1 MPEPLDPA
9 IEGLRQAVVM
19 APADVELRRLLGRRL
34 LAASLWD
41 DAMVTNRELVRL
53 VPDDV
58 DAKIALASSFLG
70 ADRPTAAVLV
80 VEDAL
85 RAAPERADLRY
96 LYARALAAAGEGSL
110 AVGAYR
116 EGYAMDPSLADM
128 DLAVSVGFVAA
139 AEGTAQGFGSDTIP
153 GSPVEIPA
161 TFSAKPRIT
170 FADVGGM
177 EALKEQIGLQIIH
190 PFTNPDLYAAY
201 GQAAGGGLL
210 LYGPPGCGKTYLARA
225 TAGEIGASF
234 VSVGIADILDM
245 WIGSSERNLH
255 QIFETARTH
264 RPCVLF
270 FDEADALASDRA
282 KFAGSAGRTLVNQFL
297 AELDGMNAS
306 NEDIL
311 VLAATNAPWHLD
323 PAFRRPGRFDRVL
336 FVPPPDQAAR
346 AAILGIFLEAKPT
359 RNVDVERV
367 ASLTD
372 GYSGADL
379 KGLIDRAVQT
389 KLAAAMRDGL
399 PLPITTDD
407 LLVAA
412 RSAPPSTREWFA
424 NVRNYVLYSNEGGL
438 YDPVRPYLTG

>member
-19 APADVELRRLLGRRL
+19 APADVELRRLLARRL
-34 LAASLWD
+34 LAAGRWD
-41 DAMVTNRELVRL
+41 DAIAGNREIVRL
-53 VPDDV
+53 VPEDV
-58 DAKIALASSFLG
+58 DAKIALADSFIG
-70 ADRPTAAVLV
+70 GDRATSAVLV
-80 VEDAL
+80 VEEAL

-96 LYARALAAAGEGSL
+96 LYARALASAGESSR
-110 AVGAYR
+110 AVAAYR

-128 DLAVSVGFVAA
+128 DLAVAVGFDAA
-139 AEGTAQGFGSDTIP
+139 SDNGAQGFNHGAATD
-153 GSPVEIPA
+153 SPEEIPA
-161 TFSAKPRIT
+161 AFASKPTIS

-177 EALKEQIGLQIIH
+177 DALKEQIRLQIIH
-190 PFTNPDLYAAY
+190 PFTNPNLYAAY

-210 LYGPPGCGKTYLARA
+210 LYGPPGCGKTHLARA

-234 VSVGIADILDM
+234 VSVGIADVLEM
-245 WIGSSERNLH
+245 WIGASERNLH
-255 QIFETARTH
+255 QIFETARRY
-264 RPCVLF
+264 RPSVLF

-297 AELDGMNAS
+297 AEMDGMSAS

-323 PAFRRPGRFDRVL
+323 SAFRRPGRFDRVL

-346 AAILGIFLEAKPT
+346 AAIIGLLLEAKPT
-359 RNVDVERV
+359 RDVDVQRV
-367 ASLTD
+367 ASVMD

-379 KGLIDRAVQT
+379 KGVIDRAVQT
-389 KLAAAMRDGL
+389 KLVAAMRDGL

-407 LLVAA
+407 LLVAT
-412 RSAPPSTREWFA
+412 RSATPSTREWFA
-424 NVRNYVLYSNEGGL
+424 YVRNYVLYANEGGL

>member
-1 MPEPLDPA
+1 
-9 IEGLRQAVVM
+9 
-19 APADVELRRLLGRRL
+19 
-34 LAASLWD
+34 
-41 DAMVTNRELVRL
+41 MVTNRELVRL

-70 ADRPTAAVLV
+70 ADRAAAAVLV

-96 LYARALAAAGEGSL
+96 LHARALAAAGEAPL
-110 AVGAYR
+110 AVAAYR
-116 EGYAMDPSLADM
+116 QGYAMDPSLADM
-128 DLAVSVGFVAA
+128 DLAVSLGFVAA
-139 AEGTAQGFGSDTIP
+139 PDGTAQGFGTDTIP
-153 GSPVEIPA
+153 APVEIPA

-323 PAFRRPGRFDRVL
+323 AAFRRPGRFDRVL

-389 KLAAAMRDGL
+389 KLAAAMRDGV

-407 LLVAA
+407 LLIAA

>member
-1 MPEPLDPA
+1 VPEPLDPA
-9 IEGLRQAVVM
+9 IEGLRQAVAMV
-19 APADVELRRLLGRRL
+19 PADTELRRLLGRRL
-34 LAASLWD
+34 LAVALWD
-41 DAMVTNRELVRL
+41 EAIAANRELVRL

-58 DAKIALASSFLG
+58 DAKVALAQSFLG
-70 ADRPTAAVLV
+70 GDRAPAAVLV
-80 VEDAL
+80 VEEAV
-85 RAAPERADLRY
+85 RAAPGRADLRY

-110 AVGAYR
+110 AGGAYR
-116 EGYAMDPSLADM
+116 QGYAMDPNLADL
-128 DLAVSVGFVAA
+128 DLAVSLGLAA
-139 AEGTAQGFGSDTIP
+139 APEDTAEGFGGDAMP
-153 GSPVEIPA
+153 GSPAEIPA
-161 TFSAKPRIT
+161 TFSSKPRIT

-177 EALKEQIGLQIIH
+177 EALKDQIGIQIIH

-225 TAGEIGASF
+225 TAGEVGASF

-245 WIGSSERNLH
+245 WIGASERNLH
-255 QIFETARTH
+255 QIFETARSH

-282 KFAGSAGRTLVNQFL
+282 RFAGSAGRTLVNQFL
-297 AELDGMNAS
+297 AELDGMSAS

-323 PAFRRPGRFDRVL
+323 SAFRRPGRFDRVL

-346 AAILGIFLEAKPT
+346 AAIISLLLEAKPT

-367 ASLTD
+367 ASATD

-379 KGLIDRAVQT
+379 KGVIDRAVQT

-412 RSAPPSTREWFA
+412 RSATPSTREWFA
-424 NVRNYVLYSNEGGL
+424 YVRNYVLYANEGGL
-438 YDPVRPYLTG
+438 YDPVRPYLT